1 MGHCC
6 TSISSACAVILHV
19 RRSCQRCWVLL
30 LPPLVGWRLPSM
42 AWARE
47 VFHRWHAMLG
57 RLGKKLHELE
67 HLLWHRTRDRQSKLL
82 SFLDVDRVIMGPGP
96 CGEHVSEAGCLLGGI
111 ALLQKF

>member
-1 MGHCC
+1 
-6 TSISSACAVILHV
+6 
-19 RRSCQRCWVLL
+19 
-30 LPPLVGWRLPSM
+30 M

-67 HLLWHRTRDRQSKLL
+67 HLLRHRTRDRQSKLL
-82 SFLDVDRVIMGPGP
+82 SFLEVDRVIMGPGP
-96 CGEHVSEAGCLLGGI
+96 CGEHVSEAGCLLGGV